1 MQSAPKK
8 LLITGASGF
17 LGWNLCHAASAA
29 WQVVGTTFSHPI
41 AFKNTIIKPID
52 LRDFSA
58 LKTLLDQVQP
68 DGVIHTAA
76 AKDPNF
82 CQEQPSESRQINVDV
97 AVNLAGLCADREI
110 PFVFTSTDMVF
121 DGTSA
126 PYSETSAVSPL
137 NTYGEQ
143 KVLAEELIL
152 ARSPQAVI
160 CRLPLMFG
168 DPGPVAQS
176 FLQPLIAQLKS
187 GSVVNLFT
195 DEYRTPISG
204 RAVTSGLLLALESA
218 QGILHLGGSERI
230 SRFEFG
236 RLVVESFNLTR
247 ANMNPCLQRDVVMAA
262 PRPPDLSLDSSSA
275 NQLGFAPPSIAQQLK
290 DLRYLP

>member
-1 MQSAPKK
+1 
-8 LLITGASGF
+8 
-17 LGWNLCHAASAA
+17 
-29 WQVVGTTFSHPI
+29 
-41 AFKNTIIKPID
+41 
-52 LRDFSA
+52 
-58 LKTLLDQVQP
+58 
-68 DGVIHTAA
+68 
-76 AKDPNF
+76 
-82 CQEQPSESRQINVDV
+82 
-97 AVNLAGLCADREI
+97 
-110 PFVFTSTDMVF
+110 VF

>member
-17 LGWNLCHAASAA
+17 LGWNLCHAASTA
-29 WQVVGTTFSHPI
+29 WQVVGTTFSHPF
-41 AFKNTIIKPID
+41 AFKNTIIKKID

-82 CQEQPSESRQINVDV
+82 CQERPTESRQINVDV

-152 ARSPQAVI
+152 ARAPQTAI

-176 FLQPLIAQLKS
+176 FLQPLVDQLKS
-187 GSVVNLFT
+187 GSAVNLFT

-204 RAVTSGLLLALESA
+204 RAVTPGLLLALESA
-218 QGILHLGGSERI
+218 RGILHLGGSERI

-236 RLVVESFNLTR
+236 RLVVETFNLTP
-247 ANMNPCLQRDVVMAA
+247 ANINPCLQQDVVMAA
-262 PRPPDLSLDSSSA
+262 PRPPDLSLDSSKA

-290 DLRYLP
+290 DLRYLS